1 MLYKYIR
8 IHGHIIMNWLPFI
21 RGVEFWESMK
31 SPKFRRQMHKEWA
44 TRGGGSVQKGLNRT
58 KARSDLG
65 WSSMQH
71 ILIEKHM
78 IWQMANVSD
87 SYFSYNMQ
95 IVIITRVISTSQDS
109 TNNWKSVEVFLNGKT
124 GDVTVM
130 SGTHP
135 TLHSRDG
142 VKHFFL
148 FQ

>member
-1 MLYKYIR
+1 
-8 IHGHIIMNWLPFI
+8 
-21 RGVEFWESMK
+21 
-31 SPKFRRQMHKEWA
+31 MHKNTWPYNHELAPIYKRCGILGKYEITKIQKADAQGMSHKRW
-44 TRGGGSVQKGLNRT
+44 RLEKGLNRT
-58 KARSDLG
+58 KAKSDLG

-109 TNNWKSVEVFLNGKT
+109 TDRWKSVEVFLNGKT